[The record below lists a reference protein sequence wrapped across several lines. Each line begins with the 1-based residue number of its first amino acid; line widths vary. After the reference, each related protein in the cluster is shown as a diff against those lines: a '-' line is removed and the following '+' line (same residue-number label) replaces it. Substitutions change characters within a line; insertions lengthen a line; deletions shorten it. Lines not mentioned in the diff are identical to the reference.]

1 MLTEWT
7 VPDIRLTDLCKTFPN
22 GVAGLHPTTLQIP
35 TGSHFVLLGPSGSG
49 KTTLLRLIAGLETP
63 DSGTIHFGEREMQS
77 LPPHERRVAF
87 VTQRAALYPDR
98 DTRGNVRAGLEFE
111 QRHRAR
117 ELTHAEIEQRITEAA
132 ELLGIADLLNRRPHE
147 LSGGEARRVVLARA
161 LVRRADVYLLDEPL
175 GQLDSPLAEKLSQD
189 LHLLQRR
196 FALTIL
202 HVTHDPNEAMALA
215 DRVGLLG
222 GGRLLQTGQP
232 GEVYSQP
239 GSRTV
244 GLHFGRPPINLID
257 GTGDGNTFVS
267 ADGWLRVLCSHQGA
281 LTLGVRPADVGF
293 APAEGFALVG
303 NGDAGDPRRVDD
315 RFLVPIRG
323 ASAEV
328 RGITIHPPT
337 AGRVDVWIRMDRL
350 HWFDSVTGDR
360 VGG

>member
-1 MLTEWT
+1 
-7 VPDIRLTDLCKTFPN
+7 VPDIRLTNLRKTFPN
-22 GVAGLHPTTLQIP
+22 RAVGIHPTTLHIP
-35 TGSHFVLLGPSGSG
+35 DRSHFVLLGPSGSG
-49 KTTLLRLIAGLETP
+49 KTTLLRLIAGLDTP
-63 DSGTIHFGEREMQS
+63 DGGTIHLGDREVQS

-98 DTRGNVRAGLEFE
+98 DARANIRVGLDFE
-111 QRHRAR
+111 ESRLPRAQRLPKAD
-117 ELTHAEIEQRITEAA
+117 IDQRVTEAA
-132 ELLGIADLLNRRPHE
+132 ERLGIAGLLDRRPHE

-161 LVRRADVYLLDEPL
+161 LVRRADLYLLDEPL

-222 GGRLLQTGQP
+222 GGRVLQTGQP
-232 GEVYSQP
+232 GEVYARP

-267 ADGWLRVLCSHQGA
+267 ADGWLRVPCSHVGA
-281 LTLGVRPADVGF
+281 LTLGIRPADVGF
-293 APAEGFALVG
+293 APAEGFVLAG
-303 NGDAGDPRRVDD
+303 SGDAGDPRQVDD

-350 HWFDSVTGDR
+350 HWFDFATGNR

>member
-1 MLTEWT
+1 MTA
-7 VPDIRLTDLCKTFPN
+7 VPDIRLTNLRKTFPN
-22 GVAGLHPTTLQIP
+22 GTVGLHPTTLPIP
-35 TGSHFVLLGPSGSG
+35 AGTHFVVLGPSGSG

-63 DSGTIHFGEREMQS
+63 DGGTIHLGDREVQS
-77 LPPHERRVAF
+77 LEPHLRRVAF

-98 DTRGNVRAGLEFE
+98 DARGNIRTGLEFE
-111 QRHRAR
+111 Q
-117 ELTHAEIEQRITEAA
+117 QRLPRTQRLSAADIDRRVTEAA
-132 ELLGIADLLNRRPHE
+132 ELLGIGGLLDRRPHE
-147 LSGGEARRVVLARA
+147 LSGGEARRVVVARA

-175 GQLDSPLAEKLSQD
+175 AGLDSPLAEKLSRD

-222 GGRLLQTGQP
+222 GGRVLQTGQP
-232 GEVYSQP
+232 GEVYARP

-257 GTGDGNTFVS
+257 GTGDGSSFVS
-267 ADGWLRVLCSHQGA
+267 ADGWLRVPCLHAGA

-293 APAEGFALVG
+293 APVAGFILVG
-303 NGDAGDPRRVDD
+303 SGDAGDPRRVDD
-315 RFLVPIRG
+315 RFLVPVRG
-323 ASAEV
+323 PSAEV
-328 RGITIHPPT
+328 RGLTIHPPT
-337 AGRVDVWIRMDRL
+337 AGRVDVWVRMDRL
-350 HWFDSVTGDR
+350 HWFDSASGDR